1 MDPAFIILTTT
12 ALFGYAL
19 VSKRLTT
26 TPISGPMVFVGL
38 GLAAHAVGILN
49 PIQVD
54 GSGIGDVLELTLALL
69 LFSDATRVHLRSW
82 QADMDLPTRLLA
94 IGMPLT
100 VVLGTFVAS
109 WVFPTIGLV
118 GAALIASILAPTDAA
133 LGKAVI
139 TNPSVPIRTREAL
152 GIESGLNDGIALPI
166 ILFLIAIGEAEE
178 GQTLWGLFLEGI
190 GVGVLVGIAL
200 GAGAALALGYALERS
215 WIAPAWLRIS
225 VVAVAFLT
233 FLVADEMG
241 GSGFIAAYVGGSIF
255 GRLMDPFDH
264 TGGAEEFGEDLGTIL
279 TMVSFLIFGAFILGP
294 NQFVFT
300 WSTLLYGVLSLT
312 LIRMIPVA
320 ISMIGTRY
328 RPPAVLYLG
337 WFGPRGLAS
346 IIFAGLLVE
355 EAGLAESEEI
365 VSAVIV
371 TVALSVVLHGATAPW
386 GANRYAAWVEG
397 QERAS
402 DDPSILP
409 ADPSS

>member
-1 MDPAFIILTTT
+1 MDPAFIILTAV
-12 ALFGYAL
+12 ALFVYAL

-26 TPISGPMVFVGL
+26 TPISGPLVFVGL
-38 GLAAHAVGILN
+38 GLAGYATGILE
-49 PIQVD
+49 PIQLD
-54 GSGIGDVLELTLALL
+54 GSGIGKVLELTLALL

-82 QADMDLPTRLLA
+82 QADGDLPTRLLA

-100 VVLGTFVAS
+100 IVLGTFAAS

-118 GAALIASILAPTDAA
+118 AAALIASILAPTDAA

-139 TNPSVPIRTREAL
+139 TNPSVPVRIREAL

-178 GQTLWGLFLEGI
+178 GQTLWGLFVEGI
-190 GVGVLVGIAL
+190 GVGVLVGLAL
-200 GAGAALALGYALERS
+200 GAGAALALGYAMERS
-215 WIAPAWLRIS
+215 WIAPVWMRIS
-225 VVAVAFLT
+225 VVAVALLT

-241 GSGFIAAYVGGSIF
+241 GSGFIAAYVGGNIF
-255 GRLMDPFDH
+255 GRLVDPLDH
-264 TGGAEEFGEDLGTIL
+264 TGSAGEFGDDLGTIL
-279 TMVSFLIFGAFILGP
+279 TMISFLIFGAFILGP

-300 WSTLLYGVLSLT
+300 WSTLLYGILSLT
-312 LIRMIPVA
+312 FVRMIPVA
-320 ISMIGTRY
+320 ISMIGTEL
-328 RPPAVLYLG
+328 RPPTILYLG

-355 EAGLAESEEI
+355 EAGLGGSEEI

-386 GANRYAAWVEG
+386 GADRYAAWVEA

-402 DDPSILP
+402 DDPSALP
-409 ADPSS
+409 TAADG